1 MRMKIRPTLVRG
13 TVSAPP
19 SKSMTHRAL
28 ICSALAH
35 GVSRIRH
42 PLVSD
47 DTEATASVLRKLGV
61 DISVEDGLWLVRG
74 GELRSPGSEL
84 FCGESGTT
92 LRFMSAV
99 CSIVDGE
106 CLLTGG
112 PSLSGRPVEP
122 LMDALRQLGVDCE
135 SSDGTPPVVVRGKGG
150 IRSGRVRI
158 RGDISSQFIS
168 ALLLVAPLGDGE
180 TEIRVT
186 TPLESKPYV
195 AMTID
200 AQRAFGVNVNS
211 SEDMRE
217 FKVDSQNYKSTDF
230 RVEGDW
236 SSAAFMLA
244 SGALAGEVTVRGLN
258 RQSRQADMEIINI
271 LRAMGAELS
280 WSGDAVTAR
289 KTGLQ
294 GIEWNLSDS
303 PDLFPIVTCLGAA
316 ASGRSV
322 LRGLG
327 RLRFKES
334 DRIASMVGNLVRMGA
349 TVRQSGDIVEIEG
362 GAPIGAVVDS
372 FGDHRIAMAL
382 AVLGLVAAG
391 ETTVLD
397 ADCVSKSYPGFWED
411 LVSIGAETGR
421 QEDE

>member
-1 MRMKIRPTLVRG
+1 MKIRPTLVRG

-61 DISVEDGLWLVRG
+61 DISVEDDLWKVRG
-74 GELRSPGSEL
+74 GELRSPSLEL

-122 LMDALRQLGVDCE
+122 LMEALRQLGVDCE
-135 SSDGTPPVVVRGKGG
+135 SSDGSPPVVVRGRGA
-150 IRSGRVRI
+150 IRSGSVRI
-158 RGDISSQFIS
+158 RGDISSQFVS

-180 TEIRVT
+180 TDIRVT

-200 AQRAFGVNVNS
+200 AQRAFGVTVNT

-217 FKVDSQNYKSTDF
+217 FKVDSQSYKSIDF
-230 RVEGDW
+230 RVDGDW

-244 SGALAGEVTVRGLN
+244 SGALAGEVTVGGLN

-271 LRAMGAELS
+271 LGAMGAKLS
-280 WSGDAVTAR
+280 WSGDSVTVR
-289 KTGLQ
+289 KTELQ
-294 GIEWNLSDS
+294 GIDWDLSDS

-316 ASGRSV
+316 ASGGSV

-334 DRIASMVGNLVRMGA
+334 DRIEAMMDNLIRMGV
-349 TVRQSGDIVEIEG
+349 TVRQKEG
-362 GAPIGAVVDS
+362 RRRRPL
-372 FGDHRIAMAL
+372 R
-382 AVLGLVAAG
+382 
-391 ETTVLD
+391 
-397 ADCVSKSYPGFWED
+397 
-411 LVSIGAETGR
+411 
-421 QEDE
+421 